1 MDRDSMK
8 QLRLDRRLIRRR
20 GWISDQELAQELE
33 SLPDASQN
41 AITLGEAA
49 DEAKAPRAATPSDA
63 PEIAS
68 PAPSA
73 AEGSHS
79 E

>member
-1 MDRDSMK
+1 MDRDSLK

-20 GWISDQELAQELE
+20 GWIADQELAQVLE
-33 SLPDASQN
+33 NLPDVSQN

-49 DEAKAPRAATPSDA
+49 DDASAQRAA
-63 PEIAS
+63 
-68 PAPSA
+68 APSA
-73 AEGSHS
+73 ESEVASPGPSAVESPGS